1 MKTYCFKL
9 LFVLVFV
16 FAGGLFAQTTV
27 LLNNT
32 NNGTTKTGCNFLFYD
47 DGGASGNYTNS
58 QDRTITFC
66 PSGSLQRVVAE
77 FENFNLG
84 AGDTMR
90 IHRGTST
97 NDNLIVYDG
106 ETDFTGTSLNGFIIT
121 SPPTNHS
128 GCLTF
133 RFTSNEQD
141 VSSGWKAKIT
151 CEDICQD
158 VVVALDTFYSRIDS
172 MGVTH
177 TFPLN
182 IEKDSSLV
190 RGTRMDSLGNVVVD
204 SVINGENW
212 SWEYVSFYA
221 LNMCLGDSMMII
233 NALPQFPYSDYT
245 VSSSTGADSVVGYHQ
260 TPNSC
265 IYFWSFGDEETAEIH
280 GTPVAE
286 HHYEFL
292 QGYNLTLAIADTTD
306 GHYCTSKNSIS
317 ARVRV
322 AKNPIKT
329 VANLPDMCSG
339 DKQQMF
345 VGYSANSTIITDS
358 IAFSQA
364 AREEYN
370 TRTFIPDGGGS
381 GSIQNCY
388 EAPVTFNTFTPGATV
403 DDASEV
409 LDICVSIEH
418 SFIGDISMSIICPN
432 GQEVILK
439 HFTYEN
445 SNHLGQPLD
454 GTSPDGGSYDNNPKT
469 DSSVNRPGT
478 CWTYCFSNIYTTN
491 GQGVIGTTNS
501 NLTYPGSI
509 ANHFVTTQFNEGN
522 STSSSTIDSTHLQ
535 DSTYFFQTPTQV
547 ISGSTEHNDACYVVD
562 LNGFN
567 ELVGCPLNGEWKLQI
582 CDYWGSDNGWVC
594 SWWMD
599 LGKSNSTDWT
609 YQVPIDTVI
618 WAGPF
623 ISSVNSTTGEI
634 APPID
639 ASGQYTY
646 GISIIDAFGCPWDT
660 VTTLNV
666 VRTPVVDLGAD
677 TAFCEGGSMVLD
689 AGNSGAFRYDWEPT
703 GETTQQITVHLDEN
717 ISGQQQ
723 YIAQVTNYNGLLYC
737 YGLDTINININ
748 HPALASFTS
757 DMGYMEGCEPLQ
769 LQLRSTSSNASN
781 FYWVVG
787 DQTST
792 EENPYFELTSGSYD
806 LMLAVESVDG
816 CKDTISYQNIINVFK
831 NPVADFGWEP
841 AMPSASDPAVT
852 MINLTTPEISSNRYH
867 WQFQTNKNDETSIV
881 NVMGYSP
888 TYTWTPQ
895 SGESVAGDYSVMLDA
910 YTYNESP
917 SGRVYECHD
926 TITKL
931 ITIVND
937 NIMFPTVITPNGDGI
952 NDVFEI
958 HNLIDGQ
965 AFPDNELAIYNRYGK
980 RIYFIQ
986 DLRNKEDFWDPDKTN
1001 SPTGTYF
1008 YRFIGRGPIR
1018 NVEFKGSVEVLRD
1031 K

>member
-1 MKTYCFKL
+1 MKTHCFKV
-9 LFVLVFV
+9 LFVLTFV
-16 FAGGLFAQTTV
+16 FAGSLFAQTSV

-32 NNGTTKTGCNFLFYD
+32 NNGTTRTGCNFLFYD

-66 PSGSLQRVVAE
+66 PSSQLQRIVAE
-77 FENFNLG
+77 VNDFNL
-84 AGDTMR
+84 ASGDTLK
-90 IHRGTST
+90 IYEGTST
-97 NDNLIVYDG
+97 LAQVVINDNDG
-106 ETDFTGTSLNGFIIT
+106 SDGFTGNSLNGLTIASPIT
-121 SPPTNHS
+121 NPT

-133 RFTSNEQD
+133 NFKSDDQN
-141 VSSGWKAKIT
+141 VASGWKIKIT
-151 CEDICQD
+151 CEDMCQD

-177 TFPLN
+177 TLPLK
-182 IEKDSSLV
+182 IDRDSSLV
-190 RGTRMDSLGNVVVD
+190 RGSRTDSLGNVIVD
-204 SVINGENW
+204 TVINGENW
-212 SWEYVSFYA
+212 SWEYISFYA

-245 VSSSTGADSVVGYHQ
+245 VTSSTGADSVVGYHQ

-265 IYFWSFGDEETAEIH
+265 IYYWSFGDEQTAEIH

-286 HHYEFL
+286 HHYAFL
-292 QGYNLTLAIADTTD
+292 QGYNLTLAIVDTTD
-306 GHYCTSKNSIS
+306 GHYCTSKNAIS

-329 VANLPDMCSG
+329 VSKLPDMCSG

-345 VGYSANSTIITDS
+345 VGYSANSTIITDT

-364 AREEYN
+364 AKEEYN
-370 TRTFIPDGGGS
+370 TRTFIPDTYGGT
-381 GSIQNCY
+381 QCY
-388 EAPVTFNTFTPGATV
+388 EAPVTFTTFTPGATV
-403 DDASEV
+403 DNEDEV
-409 LDICVSIEH
+409 ISICIAIEH
-418 SFIGDISMSIICPN
+418 SFLGDLGFFVECPN
-432 GQEVILK
+432 GQSVTLK
-439 HFTYEN
+439 YNTHINGVFLGIPNEN
-445 SNHLGQPLD
+445 DNI
-454 GTSPDGGSYDNNPKT
+454 DGGGMNDSNANPI
-469 DSSVNRPGT
+469 GT
-478 CWTYCFSNIYTTN
+478 CWNYCFSNQYLTN
-491 GQGVIGTTNS
+491 AQGVITGASPNHMVNS
-501 NLTYPGSI
+501 GYS
-509 ANHFVTTQFNEGN
+509 ANTV
-522 STSSSTIDSTHLQ
+522 DSTHIY
-535 DSTYFFQTPTQV
+535 DSSYYFQTPIQGLTGTQYNQANYNSA
-547 ISGSTEHNDACYVVD
+547 ITVD

-567 ELVGCPLNGEWKLQI
+567 ELVGCPLNGEWKLRV
-582 CDYWGSDNGWVC
+582 CDNWGSDNGWVC
-594 SWWMD
+594 SWWME
-599 LGKSNSTDWT
+599 LGKNSSTDWT

-618 WAGPF
+618 WEGPF
-623 ISSVNSTTGEI
+623 ISSINSTTGEI

-639 ASGQYTY
+639 ASGEYVY

-677 TAFCEGGSMVLD
+677 TSFCEGGTMVLD
-689 AGNSGAFRYDWEPT
+689 AGNSGAFKYDWEPT
-703 GETTQQITVHLDEN
+703 GENTQQITVHLDEN
-717 ISGQQQ
+717 VLGQQQ
-723 YIAQVTNYNGLLYC
+723 YIAQVTNYNGMLYC
-737 YGLDTINININ
+737 YGLDTINITIN
-748 HPALASFTS
+748 APALASFTS
-757 DMGYMEGCEPLQ
+757 DIGYMEGCEPLQ

-792 EENPYFELTSGSYD
+792 DVNPYFELTSGSYD
-806 LMLAVESVDG
+806 LMLAVESADG

-831 NPVADFGWEP
+831 NPVADFGWNP
-841 AMPSASDPAVT
+841 AMPSATDPTVT

-881 NVMGYSP
+881 NIMGYSP

-895 SGESVAGDYSVMLDA
+895 SGESVAGDYSVILDA

-937 NIMFPTVITPNGDGI
+937 NIMFPTVVTPNGDGI

-986 DLRNKEDFWDPDKTN
+986 DLRNKEDFWDPEKTN

>member
-1 MKTYCFKL
+1 MKTYCFKV
-9 LFVLVFV
+9 LFVLAFV

-47 DGGASGNYTNS
+47 DGGASNNYTNS

-84 AGDTMR
+84 AGDTM
-90 IHRGTST
+90 IIYQGTST
-97 NDNLIVYDG
+97 NADVVINDDN
-106 ETDFTGTSLNGFIIT
+106 GTPAFCDASLNGETIT
-121 SPPTNHS
+121 AIPTNPS

-133 RFTSNEQD
+133 QFIANEQD
-141 VSSGWKAKIT
+141 VSQGWKIKIT
-151 CEDICQD
+151 CEDKCQD

-190 RGTRMDSLGNVVVD
+190 RGTRMDSLGNVVAD
-204 SVINGENW
+204 TVINGENW

-245 VSSSTGADSVVGYHQ
+245 VPSSTGADSVVGYHQ

-317 ARVRV
+317 ARIRV

-370 TRTFIPDGGGS
+370 TRTFIPDGGGI
-381 GSIQNCY
+381 GTGGNCY
-388 EAPVTFNTFTPGATV
+388 EAPVTFNTFTPGATI

-409 LDICVSIEH
+409 QDICISMEH
-418 SFIGDISMSIICPN
+418 SFIGDIGIWVVCPN
-432 GQEVILK
+432 GQEVTLK
-439 HFTYEN
+439 YNTHTISTFLGLPNESDG
-445 SNHLGQPLD
+445 SNKLD
-454 GTSPDGGSYDNNPKT
+454 SNQNPI
-469 DSSVNRPGT
+469 GI
-478 CWTYCFSNIYTTN
+478 CWTYCFSNTYLTN
-491 GQGVIGTTNS
+491 AQGVISGAAPNYLIGITGYS
-501 NLTYPGSI
+501 GSW
-509 ANHFVTTQFNEGN
+509 
-522 STSSSTIDSTHLQ
+522 TIDSTHIG
-535 DSTYFFQTPTQV
+535 DSSHYFQTPTQG
-547 ISGSTEHNDACYVVD
+547 ITGSTSSNPGLTSATVVD
-562 LNGFN
+562 LDGFST
-567 ELVGCPLNGEWKLQI
+567 LIGCPLNGEWKLRI
-582 CDYWGSDNGWVC
+582 CDNWGIDNGWVC

-599 LGKSNSTDWT
+599 LGKSSSTDWT
-609 YQVPIDTVI
+609 YQVPIDTVV

-646 GISIIDAFGCPWDT
+646 GISIVDAFGCPWDT

-769 LQLRSTSSNASN
+769 LQLRSTSSNANN

-806 LMLAVESVDG
+806 LMLAVESADG

-937 NIMFPTVITPNGDGI
+937 NIMFPTVVTPNGDGI

>member
-1 MKTYCFKL
+1 MKTYYLKV
-9 LFVLVFV
+9 LFVLTFV
-16 FAGGLFAQTTV
+16 FTGTLFAQTTV
-27 LLNNT
+27 LLNNA

-58 QDRTITFC
+58 QNRSITFC
-66 PSGSLQRVVAE
+66 PSGALQRVVAE
-77 FENFNLG
+77 FEDFNLG
-84 AGDTMR
+84 AGDTM
-90 IHRGTST
+90 IIYQGTSVNADVII
-97 NDNLIVYDG
+97 NDNNGTPAFCDASLDGQIV
-106 ETDFTGTSLNGFIIT
+106 NAI
-121 SPPTNHS
+121 PTNPS

-133 RFTSNEQD
+133 QFISNEQE
-141 VSSGWKAKIT
+141 VSRGWKAKIT
-151 CEDICQD
+151 CEDKCQD
-158 VVVALDTFYSRIDS
+158 VVAALDTFYSRIDS

-182 IEKDSSLV
+182 IEKDSTLV
-190 RGTRMDSLGNVVVD
+190 RGSRTDSLGNVVVD
-204 SVINGENW
+204 TVINGENW

-233 NALPQFPYSDYT
+233 NALPQFPYNDYT
-245 VSSSTGADSVVGYHQ
+245 VTSSTGADSVVGYHQ

-265 IYFWSFGDEETAEIH
+265 IYFWSFGDEQKAEIH

-286 HHYEFL
+286 HHYEYL

-339 DKQQMF
+339 DKQQVF

-370 TRTFIPDGGGS
+370 TRTFIPDGGGI
-381 GSIQNCY
+381 GTGGNCY
-388 EAPVTFNTFTPGATV
+388 EAPVTFNTFTPGATI

-409 LDICVSIEH
+409 QSICMSIEH
-418 SFIGDISMSIICPN
+418 SFIGDLGFWVVCPN
-432 GQEVILK
+432 GQEVTLK
-439 HFTYEN
+439 YNTHTIGTF
-445 SNHLGQPLD
+445 LGLPNESD
-454 GTSPDGGSYDNNPKT
+454 GTNMLDSNQNPI
-469 DSSVNRPGT
+469 GT
-478 CWTYCFSNIYTTN
+478 CWTYCFSNMYLTN
-491 GQGVIGTTNS
+491 AQGVISGAAPNNLINITGYSNS
-501 NLTYPGSI
+501 
-509 ANHFVTTQFNEGN
+509 H
-522 STSSSTIDSTHLQ
+522 TIDSTHIG
-535 DSTYFFQTPTQV
+535 DSSGYFQTPIQGITGSTS
-547 ISGSTEHNDACYVVD
+547 SGSPGYTSATVVD

-567 ELVGCPLNGEWKLQI
+567 TLVGCPLNGEWKLRV
-582 CDYWGSDNGWVC
+582 CDNWASDNGWVC
-594 SWWMD
+594 SWWME
-599 LGKSNSTDWT
+599 LGKTSSTDWT
-609 YQVPIDTVI
+609 YQVPIDTVM

-623 ISSVNSTTGEI
+623 ISSINSTTGEI

-639 ASGQYTY
+639 ASGEYTY
-646 GISIIDAFGCPWDT
+646 GISIIDEFGCPWDT
-660 VTTLNV
+660 ITSLKV

-677 TAFCEGGSMVLD
+677 TAFCEGGTMVLD

-717 ISGQQQ
+717 ITGQQQ
-723 YIAQVTNYNGLLYC
+723 YIAQVTNYNGMLYC

-781 FYWVVG
+781 YYWIVG

-792 EENPYFELTSGSYD
+792 EANPYFELTSGSYD
-806 LMLAVESVDG
+806 LLLAVESADG

-841 AMPSASDPAVT
+841 AMPSASDPTVT

-888 TYTWTPQ
+888 AYTWTPQ

-937 NIMFPTVITPNGDGI
+937 NIMFPTVVTPNGDGI

-980 RIYFIQ
+980 RIYFVQ